1 MLLHVKTCL
10 ASNVFCVIALW
21 TYNVEIIWLQQKF
34 IVLVKRWWYFPLPK
48 VFACVIWFFFFFFFA
63 LKVISSNKAT
73 EKFPFKGNNR
83 GILKNFLSLDSVCK
97 ICQFLLILCL
107 RSSRVTLKVTNQK
120 SSFLSFFVWFFHSLE

>member
-21 TYNVEIIWLQQKF
+21 TYDVEIIWLQQKF

-48 VFACVIWFFFFFFFA
+48 VFACVSCFFFFVA
-63 LKVISSNKAT
+63 LKVISSNKAM
-73 EKFPFKGNNR
+73 EKFLPFKGNNR
-83 GILKNFLSLDSVCK
+83 GILKNSLSLDSVCK